1 MKYIITESQKEKM
14 ILRYLDDKQFN
25 VVEGSDSLYFYNNL
39 SDKYSMLRYDMA
51 DGWLF
56 ISLSLSEE
64 LRNFFHLSVNDV
76 EFKVAK
82 WFKDKYYIPVERG
95 DVWPAISG
103 IFMLS

>member
-56 ISLSLSEE
+56 ISSSLSEE
-64 LRNFFHLSVNDV
+64 LRNFFHLSVEDV

-82 WFKDKYYIPVERG
+82 WFRDKYNIPVERG
-95 DVWPAISG
+95 DVWGGISG